1 MPCYANTIVKIK
13 HVHQKE
19 SNNQMMPV
27 WAIRTYPMGRDDN
40 EIELTIYVPVDSAE
54 RDLETQAIFKREEC
68 YSVRGKIIPSCYT
81 GITRSNMTVSTS
93 TYLTI
98 IDKGSISNKYPL
110 KVSLTGTPQD
120 MPTEI
125 NNTNGIVEIVMTDYV
140 NNTED
145 NSELINNSDTSDNH
159 NKEKTKKSTKNIKKS
174 QKTTT
179 RSQKK

>member
-1 MPCYANTIVKIK
+1 MSAKRKAITKR
-13 HVHQKE
+13 
-19 SNNQMMPV
+19 SMPV
-27 WAIRTYPMGRDDN
+27 WAIRTYPIGRDDN

-54 RDLETQAIFKREEC
+54 RDPKTQAIFKREEY
-68 YSVRGKIIPSCYT
+68 YSVGGKIIPSCYT
-81 GITRSNMTVSTS
+81 GITRPNITVSTS
-93 TYLTI
+93 THLTI
-98 IDKGSISNKYPL
+98 IDKGSISNKCPL

-125 NNTNGIVEIVMTDYV
+125 NNTDGIVEIVMTDYV